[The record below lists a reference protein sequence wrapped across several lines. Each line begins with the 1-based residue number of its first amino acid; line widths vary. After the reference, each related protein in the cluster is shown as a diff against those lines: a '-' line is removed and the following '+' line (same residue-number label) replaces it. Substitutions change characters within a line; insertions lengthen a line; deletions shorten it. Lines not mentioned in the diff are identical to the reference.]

1 MGKPNAQMVSVGKP
15 HGTGGRYAGGAWY
28 GVPGEVTV
36 PTDATSVLDE
46 SFHDLG
52 YLGEDGVVNTIERDS
67 EDITAFGG
75 DRVLSVTTSRAE
87 SFQFGMLETTPE
99 TLAVTYGPSNV
110 TTAGEGTS
118 QTISVKHNGVE
129 PPELVYVFE
138 FAMTGNRVKRI
149 VVPIGKTGDVD
160 DVTYADG
167 EAICYTPTINAFPDA
182 NGNTAYEYIAYVT
195 PAAAKAGVQTM
206 SLPDAAT
213 PTLATAAVKAA
224 SKTTGVKAATTR
236 KTTKTAAA

>member
-15 HGTGGRYAGGAWY
+15 HGDGGRYAGGAWY
-28 GVPGEVTV
+28 GKVGEATP
-36 PTDATSVLDE
+36 PTDATTTLSDK
-46 SFHDLG
+46 FHDLG
-52 YLGEDGVVNTIERDS
+52 YLSEDGVTNTIDRDS
-67 EDITAFGG
+67 EDINAFGG

-99 TLAVTYGPSNV
+99 TLAVTYGPGNV
-110 TTAGEGTS
+110 EVNTVDGKDQIT
-118 QTISVKHNGVE
+118 VKHNSAE

-149 VVPIGKTGDVD
+149 VVPVGKTGDVD

-167 EAICYTPTINAFPDA
+167 EAITYTPTINAFPDA

-195 PAAAKAGVQTM
+195 GTDTPETTGDEPTALT
-206 SLPDAAT
+206 DEET
-213 PTLATAAVKAA
+213 PTLAKAAVKAA
-224 SKTTGVKAATTR
+224 TRR
-236 KTTKTAAA
+236 KTTTAKATTAKTA

>member
-15 HGTGGRYAGGAWY
+15 HGDGGRYAGGAWY
-28 GVPGEVTV
+28 GKVGEATP
-36 PTDATSVLDE
+36 PTDATTTLTDK
-46 SFHDLG
+46 FHDLG
-52 YLGEDGVVNTIERDS
+52 YLSEDGVTNTIDRDS
-67 EDITAFGG
+67 EDINAFGG

-99 TLAVTYGPSNV
+99 TLAVTYGPGNV
-110 TTAGEGTS
+110 EVKTVDGKDAIT
-118 QTISVKHNGVE
+118 VKHNSAE

-149 VVPIGKTGDVD
+149 VVPVGKTGDVD

-167 EAICYTPTINAFPDA
+167 EAITYTPTINAFPDA

-195 PAAAKAGVQTM
+195 
-206 SLPDAAT
+206 DADAPETTGDEPTALTDEET
-213 PTLATAAVKAA
+213 PTLAKAAVKAA
-224 SKTTGVKAATTR
+224 TRR
-236 KTTKTAAA
+236 KTTAKATAAKTA

>member
-15 HGTGGRYAGGAWY
+15 HGDGGRYAGGAWY
-28 GVPGEVTV
+28 GKVGEATP
-36 PTDATSVLDE
+36 PTDATTALSDK
-46 SFHDLG
+46 FHDLG
-52 YLGEDGVVNTIERDS
+52 YLSEDGVTNTIDRDS
-67 EDITAFGG
+67 EDINAFGG

-99 TLAVTYGPSNV
+99 TLAVTYGPGNV
-110 TTAGEGTS
+110 E
-118 QTISVKHNGVE
+118 VKTVDGKDQITVRHNSAE

-149 VVPIGKTGDVD
+149 VVPVGKTGDVD

-167 EAICYTPTINAFPDA
+167 EAITYTPTINAFPDA

-195 PAAAKAGVQTM
+195 TPDTPEATGDEPAALA
-206 SLPDAAT
+206 DEET
-213 PTLATAAVKAA
+213 PTLAKAAVKAA
-224 SKTTGVKAATTR
+224 TRRRTTTAKATAA
-236 KTTKTAAA
+236 KTA